1 MKKDRQS
8 KAVAGH
14 ICKTATLFLFAATVI
29 FSTEVKA
36 QPPVKEKFEPA
47 TIAQKRTDE
56 LDRQLN
62 LTEKQYKKVY
72 RIILSQEKERFNNI
86 PQFDGNMPGGMPG
99 GPMGGG
105 MPGGMHGGMPGGMP
119 GGPMGGGMPGSMP
132 GGMPGGQ
139 MPDGPMPD
147 IDISAFEA
155 KLKKILTEE
164 QFSKWE
170 VMQMAEMEKMRN
182 DKNHRDVKNGRPEPR
197 RW

>member
-105 MPGGMHGGMPGGMP
+105 MPG
-119 GGPMGGGMPGSMP
+119 SMP

>member
-14 ICKTATLFLFAATVI
+14 ICKTSTLFLFAATVI

-99 GPMGGG
+99 G
-105 MPGGMHGGMPGGMP
+105 
-119 GGPMGGGMPGSMP
+119 
-132 GGMPGGQ
+132 Q
-139 MPDGPMPD
+139 MPDSPMPD